1 MWLVWVLM
9 GDVVGMS
16 IMWLVWGVKVEETL
30 HLLMGDVVGMSIN
43 GRCGWYE
50 EWRSKKLFIYKW
62 EMWLVWVLMGD
73 VVGMKSEGP
82 RNSSFINER
91 RGWYEY

>member
-43 GRCGWYE
+43 GRCGWY
-50 EWRSKKLFIYKW
+50 KY
-62 EMWLVWVLMGD
+62 
-73 VVGMKSEGP
+73 
-82 RNSSFINER
+82 
-91 RGWYEY
+91 